1 MSKFNVGDVV
11 VCMVSDDSFDTLET
25 GRSYTVKS
33 SEDWTVEL
41 EEMPHR
47 DFGCARFEHIEE
59 WAKHQKPVSVDVELQ
74 LAREQ
79 INMLQ
84 QANATL
90 TAQLEE
96 ARSTIVNVYYGEEK

>member
-1 MSKFNVGDVV
+1 M
-11 VCMVSDDSFDTLET
+11 
-25 GRSYTVKS
+25 
-33 SEDWTVEL
+33 
-41 EEMPHR
+41 
-47 DFGCARFEHIEE
+47 I
-59 WAKHQKPVSVDVELQ
+59 KPQIDIKEIPPDAELQ

-79 INMLQ
+79 IRMLQ